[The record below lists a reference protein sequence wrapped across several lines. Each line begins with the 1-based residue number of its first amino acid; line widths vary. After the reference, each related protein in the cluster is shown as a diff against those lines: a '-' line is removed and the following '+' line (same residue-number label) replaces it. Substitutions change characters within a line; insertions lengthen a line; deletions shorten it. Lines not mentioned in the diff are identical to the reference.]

1 MASAFPSTTSNFPEP
16 IRLTCAEISSTGVG
30 NTLEFIRGDYK
41 YIVRV
46 PVGSNINREYIDK
59 ISPILKPFL
68 PVLSM

>member
-1 MASAFPSTTSNFPEP
+1 MAYAASNFPEP

-46 PVGSNINREYIDK
+46 PVGSSINREYIDK
-59 ISPILKPFL
+59 ISPLL
-68 PVLSM
+68 ALW